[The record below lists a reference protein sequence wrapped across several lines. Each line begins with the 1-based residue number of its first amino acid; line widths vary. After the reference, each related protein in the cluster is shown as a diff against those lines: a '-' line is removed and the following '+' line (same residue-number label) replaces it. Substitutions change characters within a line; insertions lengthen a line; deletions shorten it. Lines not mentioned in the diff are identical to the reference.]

1 VFLCLLLLNWNKKF
15 LFNFTN
21 FPTIN
26 FLGGIMNNGGGVF
39 TDILAA
45 AGRIFEVMVEGHWE
59 TVGLLFDSVGKG
71 IIRINRN
78 AYSNVNGGGSS
89 LRGSSPEASGYA
101 VPSKAI
107 ESKFA
112 E

>member
-1 VFLCLLLLNWNKKF
+1 
-15 LFNFTN
+15 
-21 FPTIN
+21 
-26 FLGGIMNNGGGVF
+26 MNNGGGVF

>member
-1 VFLCLLLLNWNKKF
+1 
-15 LFNFTN
+15 
-21 FPTIN
+21 
-26 FLGGIMNNGGGVF
+26 MSGGGVF

-59 TVGLLFDSVGKG
+59 TVGMLFDSLGKG
-71 IIRINRN
+71 TMRINRN
-78 AYSNVNGGGSS
+78 AYGSTGGGTS

-101 VPSKAI
+101 VPSKAV